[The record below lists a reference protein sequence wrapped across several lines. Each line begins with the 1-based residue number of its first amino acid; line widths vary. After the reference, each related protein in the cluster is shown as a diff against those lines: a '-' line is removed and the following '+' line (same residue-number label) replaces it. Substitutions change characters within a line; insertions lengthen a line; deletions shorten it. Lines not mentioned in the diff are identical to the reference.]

1 MTRVFLIIAALLIV
15 LPIAAILFL
24 KVSPARLAM
33 TLRLLAGAVLM
44 VVGTLLAVRGV
55 PLLGGPLAFFGFM
68 MLSRAMGMGP
78 FGRWP
83 LGRKRTEGQNS
94 AVRTKILAMEL
105 DHDSGDMDGE
115 VLEGEFAGQRLSQL
129 DLKELVEL
137 MDDCSAAGD
146 QSQALL
152 EAYLDRA
159 HPDWREG
166 AGADEASAAGGAS
179 AKMSTGEA
187 FEILGLEPG
196 ASEQDIVSAHR
207 RMMKQYHP
215 DQGGSDYLAA
225 RINQA
230 KDLLLGT

>member
-1 MTRVFLIIAALLIV
+1 MTRVLFIMAVLLIV
-15 LPIAAILFL
+15 LPIATILFL
-24 KVSPARLAM
+24 KASPARLAM
-33 TLRLLAGAVLM
+33 ILRILAAVVLM
-44 VVGTLLAVRGV
+44 TVGTLLAVRGM
-55 PLLGGPLAFFGFM
+55 PLLGGPAVFFGFM
-68 MLSRAMGMGP
+68 MLSRALGMGP

-83 LGRKRTEGQNS
+83 MGRRRSEGQNS
-94 AVRTKILAMEL
+94 AVRTKILSMEL

-115 VLEGEFAGQRLSQL
+115 VLEGAFAGQRLSQL
-129 DLKELVEL
+129 RLNELVEL
-137 MDDCSAAGD
+137 MDECIAAGD

-152 EAYLDRA
+152 EAYLDRV

-166 AGADEASAAGGAS
+166 AGAGEASGSSGAS
-179 AKMSTGEA
+179 AKMSPGEA

-196 ASEQDIVSAHR
+196 ASEQEIVSAHR